1 VRGAWSGA
9 IQPELNGF
17 IASWRRRRVPRRNRN
32 PHRAFTPHD
41 YCRSFAV
48 KFLVWIGIAMVI
60 CWGVLWLG
68 IKMAIGAV
76 HLLLLL
82 GVVLIGWGLLHTGG
96 TAKT

>member
-1 VRGAWSGA
+1 MLVASDASTLMSR
-9 IQPELNGF
+9 PEPASRSCVLF
-17 IASWRRRRVPRRNRN
+17 INS
-32 PHRAFTPHD
+32 HLSESID
-41 YCRSFAV
+41 V

-82 GVVLIGWGLLHTGG
+82 GVVLIAWGMLHKGG
-96 TAKT
+96 AAPT